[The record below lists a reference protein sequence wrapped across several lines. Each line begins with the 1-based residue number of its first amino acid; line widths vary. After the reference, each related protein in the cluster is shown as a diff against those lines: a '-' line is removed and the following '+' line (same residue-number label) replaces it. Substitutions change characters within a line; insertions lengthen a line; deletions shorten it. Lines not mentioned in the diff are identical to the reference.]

1 MPRAPEGALDDLRVG
16 SRLVIPG
23 RDLEVRTSR
32 ASGPGGQR
40 VNKVETAVEIR
51 LDLDACS
58 ALGPDRRALIKES
71 LKARLVQGAVLA
83 VRSQAHREQGRNL
96 EEARER
102 LAALLRGALAPRRT
116 RKRTRPTR
124 GSQER
129 RLQSK
134 RRQSERK
141 RDRRRGW
148 D

>member
-1 MPRAPEGALDDLRVG
+1 MEDLRIG
-16 SRLVIPG
+16 SRLAIPG
-23 RDLEVRTSR
+23 RDLELRTSR

-40 VNKVETAVEIR
+40 VNKVETAVELR
-51 LDLDACS
+51 LDLDACE
-58 ALGPDRRALIKES
+58 ALGPSRRALVKERLAS
-71 LKARLVQGAVLA
+71 RLVQGNVLL

-96 EEARER
+96 EAARER
-102 LAALLRGALAPRRT
+102 LVELLQGALAPRRS

-141 RDRRRGW
+141 RDRRKGW

>member
-1 MPRAPEGALDDLRVG
+1 MEL
-16 SRLVIPG
+16 
-23 RDLEVRTSR
+23 
-32 ASGPGGQR
+32 
-40 VNKVETAVEIR
+40 R
-51 LDLDACS
+51 LDLDACE
-58 ALGPDRRALIKES
+58 ALGPSRRALVKERLAS
-71 LKARLVQGAVLA
+71 RLVQGSVLV

-96 EEARER
+96 EAARER
-102 LAALLRGALAPRRT
+102 LVELLQGALAPRRS

-141 RDRRRGW
+141 RDRRKGW